1 MHVQIWHK
9 LENNGQVQ
17 HSNEGLLHSSA
28 DKTHAQENRGKAR
41 MHDQRDVRRRVLP
54 VQLAQTLRQVKI
66 EACDERNSRGTGK
79 PSRGDPRNGNTQH
92 EGKGGNDPGHF
103 DLLGHVT
110 DPLNDALQDADI
122 LLADGQK
129 QRQSCPEIQRTREK
143 ASPSNGARKR
153 SPRFLNLVTH
163 NGTQF
168 EPDQPKADDTKRS
181 DQANVARN
189 TEIGCGHRGAKTKE
203 HDNPDAKPAYIQDN
217 KKGEKHHRCAE
228 REPRIVGKR
237 AGARTRDVNRDANE
251 IEKNR
256 RHVENVVRPVAPTRE
271 KAVEVAEHLFS
282 PEIYAALTRIA
293 VRQLDD
299 RNALWPE
306 KEHQRQQP
314 KPDGYAAV
322 RRDGRNHIEV
332 DDCDDK

>member
-28 DKTHAQENRGKAR
+28 DKTRAQENRGKAR

-153 SPRFLNLVTH
+153 SPRSEEHTSELQSHLNLVCRLLLEKKKQIT
-163 NGTQF
+163 
-168 EPDQPKADDTKRS
+168 
-181 DQANVARN
+181 N
-189 TEIGCGHRGAKTKE
+189 TELKIWYMA
-203 HDNPDAKPAYIQDN
+203 
-217 KKGEKHHRCAE
+217 
-228 REPRIVGKR
+228 
-237 AGARTRDVNRDANE
+237 
-251 IEKNR
+251 
-256 RHVENVVRPVAPTRE
+256 
-271 KAVEVAEHLFS
+271 LS
-282 PEIYAALTRIA
+282 PL
-293 VRQLDD
+293 V
-299 RNALWPE
+299 
-306 KEHQRQQP
+306 
-314 KPDGYAAV
+314 
-322 RRDGRNHIEV
+322 
-332 DDCDDK
+332 